1 MASPKNSKRSLLSFE
16 PEECMVLETEWC
28 RKACSYGFNLLGVKP
43 VIFLIFSAKSRCS
56 AVLDLKKES
65 K

>member
-1 MASPKNSKRSLLSFE
+1 
-16 PEECMVLETEWC
+16 MVFETEWC

-43 VIFLIFSAKSRCS
+43 VMFLIFSAKSRCS
-56 AVLDLKKES
+56 AVFDLKKES